1 VSSSGLQATGPL
13 ASSTPTSLL
22 ERLITAA
29 RAAQRPILFGLRL
42 WASVCLASFVA
53 FWLELDSPT
62 WAATTAAIVCQPS
75 LGATLRKASF
85 RMVGTVIGAI
95 AIVIITICF
104 PQDRVGFLLSL
115 ALWGSACGF
124 VATILQNFAAY
135 AAALAGYTAAIV
147 AMYQLGQTGGA
158 SGDVLMLAIDR
169 SSEIC
174 VGIVC
179 AGVVLAGTDFGGA
192 RRELAGKMANLT
204 AAVTNGL
211 TAAFVAPKSQFLEAQ
226 LVRRQLV
233 RDVAALS
240 PIIDQAIGESS
251 ELRARS
257 RVLQDAVSGLFTAI
271 AAWRIIAEHLHGLS
285 DELVARA
292 AAVALRAIPDQFRSG
307 RMEGEAAVQ
316 WAADPLELRRLARET
331 AFNLMRRPAESP
343 SQRLLADQAAHA
355 MLGLAHAF
363 NGHVFVDD
371 PRRAETGARMARLH
385 VPDWL
390 PPWINAGRVFITIG
404 AAQLLWI
411 ITAWPNGASAVTFA
425 AVIVILFSPRDEQA
439 YPMARSFFYGM
450 IFIAIIAAALDFV
463 VLPKMETFLGF
474 SLALGLALVP
484 LGALSAQPWN
494 SAMFTVMAFNLS
506 PLLGIRNV
514 MVYDAAQFFNS
525 ASGIIIGTGFA
536 ALVMRL
542 IPPLSPAQ
550 RTRRLLSLTL
560 RDLRR
565 LAERTRTGPPR
576 DWQDRIFARL
586 SVLPQTAEL
595 PHGAQLV
602 AALSLGNEIIRLRR
616 VADQLGIRRDLE
628 PAMLAIADGDSRLA
642 VQWLAQADRV
652 LAAPPEHDPD
662 PEARLRARARLCAMT
677 EALTLF
683 ADYFDGKEG

>member
-1 VSSSGLQATGPL
+1 MSSSGFQAIGPL

-115 ALWGSACGF
+115 ALWGAACGF

-271 AAWRIIAEHLHGLS
+271 AAWRIIAEHLNGLS

>member
-1 VSSSGLQATGPL
+1 VSSSGFQATGPL
-13 ASSTPTSLL
+13 ASSTPAPLL
-22 ERLITAA
+22 DRLLTAA
-29 RAAQRPILFGLRL
+29 RTAQRPILFGLRL

-104 PQDRVGFLLSL
+104 PQDRVGFMLSL

-124 VATILQNFAAY
+124 VATILQNFASY

-169 SSEIC
+169 STEIC

-192 RRELAGKMANLT
+192 RRELAVKIATVT
-204 AAVTNGL
+204 AAITNGL
-211 TAAFVAPKSQFLEAQ
+211 TSAFAAPKSQFLEAQ
-226 LVRRQLV
+226 VVRRQLV
-233 RDVAALS
+233 RDAAALS

-285 DELVARA
+285 DEMVARA
-292 AAVALRAIPDQFRSG
+292 AAIALRAIPDQFRSG
-307 RMEGEAAVQ
+307 RLEGKAVMQ
-316 WAADPLELRRLARET
+316 WAAHPLALRHLARDT
-331 AFNLMRRPAESP
+331 AFNLMRRPAENP

-355 MLGLAHAF
+355 MLGLTLAF
-363 NGHVFVDD
+363 NGLVFVDD
-371 PRRAETGARMARLH
+371 PRRAEPGARMAKLH

-390 PPWINAGRVFITIG
+390 PPWINAARVFITIG
-404 AAQLLWI
+404 TAQVIWI

-450 IFIAIIAAALDFV
+450 IFIAIIAAGLDFI
-463 VLPKMETFLGF
+463 VLPKMQTFLGF

-514 MVYDAAQFFNS
+514 MVYDADQFFNS

-536 ALVMRL
+536 ALIMRL
-542 IPPLSPAQ
+542 IPPLSPAE
-550 RTRRLLSLTL
+550 RSRRLLALTL

-565 LAERTRTGPPR
+565 LAERTRTVPPR

-586 SVLPQTAEL
+586 SVLPQAAEL
-595 PHGAQLV
+595 HQGAQLV

-616 VADQLGIRRDLE
+616 VADRLEIRQQFE
-628 PAMLAIADGDSRLA
+628 PAQYAIADGDSRVA
-642 VQWLAQADRV
+642 VQWLTQADQI
-652 LAAPPEHDPD
+652 LAAPREHDPD
-662 PEARLRARARLCAMT
+662 PEARLRARARLCAMK

-683 ADYFDGKEG
+683 ADYFDGKES

>member
-1 VSSSGLQATGPL
+1 VSFSGFQATGPL
-13 ASSTPTSLL
+13 ASSTHTSLL

-29 RAAQRPILFGLRL
+29 RAARRPILFGLRL

-85 RMVGTVIGAI
+85 RMVGTIIGAI

-124 VATILQNFAAY
+124 VATILQNFASY

-192 RRELAGKMANLT
+192 RRELASKIASVT
-204 AAVTNGL
+204 AAVTDGL
-211 TAAFVAPKSQFLEAQ
+211 TAAFVTPKSQFLEAQ

-257 RVLQDAVSGLFTAI
+257 RVLQEAVSGLFTAI
-271 AAWRIIAEHLHGLS
+271 ASWRIVAEHLQQLS
-285 DELVARA
+285 DELRERA
-292 AAVALRAIPDQFRSG
+292 ANVALRVFPSHFRG
-307 RMEGEAAVQ
+307 GHLEGEAAMQ
-316 WAADPLELRRLARET
+316 WAADPLELRRSARET
-331 AFNLMRRPAESP
+331 AFNLMRQPAESP

-355 MLGLAHAF
+355 MLGLAQAF
-363 NGHVFVDD
+363 NGLVFVDD
-371 PRRAETGARMARLH
+371 PRRAEAGARMARLH

-450 IFIAIIAAALDFV
+450 IFIAIIAAVLDFV
-463 VLPKMETFLGF
+463 VLPKTETFLGF

-494 SAMFTVMAFNLS
+494 AAMFTVMAFNLS

-514 MVYDAAQFFNS
+514 MVYDADQFFNS

-550 RTRRLLSLTL
+550 RSRRLLALTL

-565 LAERTRTGPPR
+565 LAERTRTALPR

-595 PHGAQLV
+595 AQGAQLV
-602 AALSLGNEIIRLRR
+602 AALSMGNEIIRLRR
-616 VADQLGIRRDLE
+616 VADRLEIRQEFE
-628 PAMLAIADGDSRLA
+628 PALYAIADGDSRMA
-642 VQWLAQADRV
+642 VQWLARADQV
-652 LAAPPEHDPD
+652 LAAPQEHDPD

-683 ADYFDGKEG
+683 ADYFDGRES

>member
-115 ALWGSACGF
+115 ALWGAACGF

-514 MVYDAAQFFNS
+514 MVYDAATFFNS

-565 LAERTRTGPPR
+565 LAERTLTGPPR

>member
-1 VSSSGLQATGPL
+1 MSSSGLQATGPL

-115 ALWGSACGF
+115 ALWGAACGF

-192 RRELAGKMANLT
+192 RREVAGKMANLT

-363 NGHVFVDD
+363 NGRVFVDD

>member
-1 VSSSGLQATGPL
+1 MSSSGLQATGPL

-115 ALWGSACGF
+115 ALWGAACGF

-192 RRELAGKMANLT
+192 RREVAGKMANLT

-363 NGHVFVDD
+363 NGRVFVDD

-536 ALVMRL
+536 DLVMRL

>member
-1 VSSSGLQATGPL
+1 MS
-13 ASSTPTSLL
+13 
-22 ERLITAA
+22 
-29 RAAQRPILFGLRL
+29 
-42 WASVCLASFVA
+42 C
-53 FWLELDSPT
+53 
-62 WAATTAAIVCQPS
+62 
-75 LGATLRKASF
+75 
-85 RMVGTVIGAI
+85 
-95 AIVIITICF
+95 
-104 PQDRVGFLLSL
+104 
-115 ALWGSACGF
+115 
-124 VATILQNFAAY
+124 
-135 AAALAGYTAAIV
+135 
-147 AMYQLGQTGGA
+147 
-158 SGDVLMLAIDR
+158 
-169 SSEIC
+169 
-174 VGIVC
+174 
-179 AGVVLAGTDFGGA
+179 
-192 RRELAGKMANLT
+192 
-204 AAVTNGL
+204 
-211 TAAFVAPKSQFLEAQ
+211 
-226 LVRRQLV
+226 
-233 RDVAALS
+233 
-240 PIIDQAIGESS
+240 
-251 ELRARS
+251 
-257 RVLQDAVSGLFTAI
+257 
-271 AAWRIIAEHLHGLS
+271 
-285 DELVARA
+285 VARA
-292 AAVALRAIPDQFRSG
+292 ATVALRAIPDQFRSG

-550 RTRRLLSLTL
+550 RSSAITVA
-560 RDLRR
+560 DVAR
-565 LAERTRTGPPR
+565 LAPP
-576 DWQDRIFARL
+576 
-586 SVLPQTAEL
+586 
-595 PHGAQLV
+595 G
-602 AALSLGNEIIRLRR
+602 
-616 VADQLGIRRDLE
+616 
-628 PAMLAIADGDSRLA
+628 
-642 VQWLAQADRV
+642 
-652 LAAPPEHDPD
+652 
-662 PEARLRARARLCAMT
+662 
-677 EALTLF
+677 
-683 ADYFDGKEG
+683 

>member
-1 VSSSGLQATGPL
+1 VSSSGLEATG
-13 ASSTPTSLL
+13 STYSAGSLL
-22 ERLITAA
+22 ERLVAVTRAA
-29 RAAQRPILFGLRL
+29 RRPILFGLRL
-42 WASVCLASFVA
+42 WASVCLASFLA

-85 RMVGTVIGAI
+85 RMVGTIIGAI

-115 ALWGSACGF
+115 AIWGAACGF
-124 VATILQNFAAY
+124 VATILQNFASY

-169 SSEIC
+169 ATEIC
-174 VGIVC
+174 IGIVC

-192 RRELAGKMANLT
+192 RRELAGKIATVT
-204 AAVTNGL
+204 AAITNGL
-211 TAAFVAPKSQFLEAQ
+211 TAAFATPKSQFLEEQ

-285 DELVARA
+285 DELIARA
-292 AAVALRAIPDQFRSG
+292 AATALRTIPDRFRSS
-307 RMEGEAAVQ
+307 RLEGEGAMQ

-331 AFNLMRRPAESP
+331 AFNLMRRPAENP

-363 NGHVFVDD
+363 NGLVFVDD

-450 IFIAIIAAALDFV
+450 ILIAIIAAVLDFAL
-463 VLPKMETFLGF
+463 LPKMETFLGF

-542 IPPLSPAQ
+542 IPPLSPAE
-550 RTRRLLSLTL
+550 RSRRLLALTL

-565 LAERTRTGPPR
+565 LAERTRTAQPR

-595 PHGAQLV
+595 PQGAQLV
-602 AALSLGNEIIRLRR
+602 AALSMGNEIIRLRR
-616 VADQLGIRRDLE
+616 VADQLGIRQDLE
-628 PAMLAIADGDSRLA
+628 PALAAVADVDSRLA

-652 LAAPPEHDPD
+652 LATPIEHDPD
-662 PEARLRARARLCAMT
+662 PGARLRARARLCAMT

-683 ADYFDGKEG
+683 ADYFDGKES

>member
-1 VSSSGLQATGPL
+1 VSSSGFQATGPL
-13 ASSTPTSLL
+13 ASATPTSLL
-22 ERLITAA
+22 ERLTAAA
-29 RAAQRPILFGLRL
+29 RAVKRPILFGLRL
-42 WASVCLASFVA
+42 WASVCLASFLA

-62 WAATTAAIVCQPS
+62 WAATTAAITCQPS

-85 RMVGTVIGAI
+85 RMIGTVVGAI

-124 VATILQNFAAY
+124 VATILQNFASY

-192 RRELAGKMANLT
+192 RRELAAKIASLT
-204 AAVTNGL
+204 AAIADGL
-211 TAAFVAPKSQFLEAQ
+211 TATFVVPKSQFLEGR
-226 LVRRQLV
+226 LVRRQLI

-257 RVLQDAVSGLFTAI
+257 RVLQDAVSGLFAAI
-271 AAWRIIAEHLHGLS
+271 ASWRIVAEHLHQLS
-285 DELVARA
+285 DEAGERA
-292 AAVALRAIPDQFRSG
+292 ATAALRVIPDHFQCG
-307 RMEGEAAVQ
+307 HLPGDAAIR
-316 WAADPLELRRLARET
+316 WAAGPLELRHSARQT
-331 AFNLMRRPAESP
+331 TFALMRLPVQTP
-343 SQRLLADQAAHA
+343 SERLIADQAADA
-355 MLGLAHAF
+355 MLGLANAL
-363 NGHVFVDD
+363 NGLVFIDD
-371 PRRAETGARMARLH
+371 PRLADERLQIAKLH

-390 PPWINAGRVFITIG
+390 PPFFNAGRIFVTIG
-404 AAQLLWI
+404 LAELFWI
-411 ITAWPNGASAVTFA
+411 ITAWPNGASAITFA

-439 YPMARSFFYGM
+439 YPLARSFFYGM
-450 IFIAIIAAALDFV
+450 ILIAIIAAVIDFV
-463 VLPKMETFLGF
+463 VLPKMQTFLGF

-494 SAMFTVMAFNLS
+494 SGMFMIMAFNLS

-514 MVYDAAQFFNS
+514 MVYDASQFFNA

-536 ALVMRL
+536 ALMLRL
-542 IPPLSPAQ
+542 IPPLSPAH
-550 RTRRLLSLTL
+550 RTRRLLALTL
-560 RDLRR
+560 GNLRR
-565 LAERTRTGPPR
+565 MADRTRTIPPR

-595 PHGAQLV
+595 AQGAQLI
-602 AALSLGNEIIRLRR
+602 AALSLGTGIIRLRR
-616 VADQLGIRRDLE
+616 VADQLAIRQELE
-628 PAMLAIADGDSRLA
+628 SAFSALAEGESSLA
-642 VQWLAQADRV
+642 VQWLTEADRA
-652 LAAPPEHDPD
+652 LAAPREHDPD

-677 EALTLF
+677 EALRLF
-683 ADYFDGKEG
+683 ADYFDGEES

>member
-1 VSSSGLQATGPL
+1 
-13 ASSTPTSLL
+13 
-22 ERLITAA
+22 
-29 RAAQRPILFGLRL
+29 
-42 WASVCLASFVA
+42 
-53 FWLELDSPT
+53 
-62 WAATTAAIVCQPS
+62 
-75 LGATLRKASF
+75 
-85 RMVGTVIGAI
+85 
-95 AIVIITICF
+95 
-104 PQDRVGFLLSL
+104 
-115 ALWGSACGF
+115 
-124 VATILQNFAAY
+124 
-135 AAALAGYTAAIV
+135 
-147 AMYQLGQTGGA
+147 
-158 SGDVLMLAIDR
+158 
-169 SSEIC
+169 
-174 VGIVC
+174 
-179 AGVVLAGTDFGGA
+179 
-192 RRELAGKMANLT
+192 
-204 AAVTNGL
+204 
-211 TAAFVAPKSQFLEAQ
+211 
-226 LVRRQLV
+226 
-233 RDVAALS
+233 
-240 PIIDQAIGESS
+240 
-251 ELRARS
+251 
-257 RVLQDAVSGLFTAI
+257 
-271 AAWRIIAEHLHGLS
+271 
-285 DELVARA
+285 
-292 AAVALRAIPDQFRSG
+292 
-307 RMEGEAAVQ
+307 
-316 WAADPLELRRLARET
+316 
-331 AFNLMRRPAESP
+331 
-343 SQRLLADQAAHA
+343 
-355 MLGLAHAF
+355 
-363 NGHVFVDD
+363 
-371 PRRAETGARMARLH
+371 
-385 VPDWL
+385 
-390 PPWINAGRVFITIG
+390 
-404 AAQLLWI
+404 
-411 ITAWPNGASAVTFA
+411 
-425 AVIVILFSPRDEQA
+425 
-439 YPMARSFFYGM
+439 MARSFFYGM